1 MNWRDSV
8 QLLDSSALKT
18 TPLSRMSL
26 ITESQRGE
34 AYVSEIKV
42 QNRVVDKNLV
52 IIEIAGEANRDN
64 AATLINVINQAFN
77 SEFSIIAVDFSKTEY
92 LCIEGLGALVCA
104 HKRRLAEASHR
115 QVYFCILKENLPVSI
130 RKRLNVTGLYRI
142 IDIVE
147 YRDLLSRRAS
157 LDQS

>member
-1 MNWRDSV
+1 
-8 QLLDSSALKT
+8 
-18 TPLSRMSL
+18 MSL